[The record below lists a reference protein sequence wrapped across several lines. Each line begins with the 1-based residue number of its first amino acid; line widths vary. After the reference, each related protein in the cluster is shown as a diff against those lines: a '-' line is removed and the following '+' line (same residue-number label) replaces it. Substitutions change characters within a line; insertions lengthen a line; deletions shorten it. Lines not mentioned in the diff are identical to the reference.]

1 MNEISNRMRI
11 LVTFANT
18 YDMPAEVGRD
28 AMKGCTVQYFFLGES
43 GAGMQPVQEWDVSLP
58 VGYQRSKVSLDFAKR
73 AKISVAPAIY
83 DGTFEMVV
91 GGDGKPVAKLVDV
104 DYVEDFN
111 VRDLLKLKRDKEN
124 KEESKAAFKEA
135 KA

>member
-1 MNEISNRMRI
+1 MNEISNKMRI
-11 LVTFANT
+11 LITFANT

-28 AMKGCTVQYFFLGES
+28 AMKGCSVHYFFIGNDGSALD
-43 GAGMQPVQEWDVSLP
+43 PVTEWDVSRP

-73 AKISVAPAIY
+73 AKISVAPGIY

-104 DYVEDFN
+104 DYIEPFCIK
-111 VRDLLKLKRDKEN
+111 DLLKLSEDKDR
-124 KEESKAAFKEA
+124 KAAAAVKEA